1 MSNRTRNVI
10 AGLGVAALLIPSAA
24 SAAPGTGKAP
34 AKSGGSVKSEKRGK
48 SKKPKTVMYVVK
60 GVFDEAGNIDV
71 TGGNKHTKRAGL
83 VRPDVQIDLSKAK
96 LVVADTDGDQQ
107 VTLADLQAGDKL
119 VVQLK
124 LPRSLGDAPLV
135 ARKVVDQ
142 TNPPVDQ
149 TETPTTTY
157 TPTTTA

>member
-1 MSNRTRNVI
+1 MSNRTRNII
-10 AGLGVAALLIPSAA
+10 AGLGAAALLIPSAA
-24 SAAPGTGKAP
+24 SAAPGKAP
-34 AKSGGSVKSEKRGK
+34 AKSGGSAKSEKRGK

-60 GVFDEAGNIDV
+60 GVFDEAGNVDV

-83 VRPDVQIDLSKAK
+83 VREDVQIDLSKAK
-96 LVVADTDGDQQ
+96 LVVADTNGDEQ
-107 VTLADLQAGDKL
+107 VTVADLRAGDKL

-142 TNPPVDQ
+142 TNPPVDE
-149 TETPTTTY
+149 TETPTTTDTQ
-157 TPTTTA
+157 TPTE